1 MPDTQPLRS
10 SAHIATDRPERY
22 VKQLVSHLGRKL
34 TTSVTDDGVGTIT
47 FPDGQCV
54 LSSHPGFI
62 DAQAS
67 GADAQTLAVVEDV
80 VARHLVRFG
89 SPGELSVTWRP
100 TADGGAASA
109 PSSRPA
115 SHPA

>member
-1 MPDTQPLRS
+1 VSVPDPQPLRS
-10 SAHIATDRPERY
+10 SAHIATERPERY

-34 TTSVTDDGVGTIT
+34 ATSVSDDGVSTIT
-47 FPDGQCV
+47 FADGACV
-54 LSSHPGFI
+54 LSSHPGYI

-89 SPGELSVTWRP
+89 SKGELSVTWRP
-100 TADGGAASA
+100 AADDGE
-109 PSSRPA
+109 PSSDTARG
-115 SHPA
+115 